1 MLSITK
7 DKKTADISSI
17 HAPMEEDV
25 PFFFP
30 LRLVNL
36 RSPQGIHEPVHVAS

>member
-1 MLSITK
+1 MLSIIR

-25 PFFFP
+25 PFSFP
-30 LRLVNL
+30 LR
-36 RSPQGIHEPVHVAS
+36 